1 MIRLALGLAAL
12 VLTTGPVAAQ
22 STDTSVCNRASATA
36 ASVRDLAR
44 NPAPFIGHCVGISGV
59 WEGGVLYADAAAYD
73 LSEGME
79 GWDATEQVRIGAE
92 ATAPLAARMEAR
104 GPLRVVVYG
113 VIDDC
118 GRAPG
123 RATGGYCLH
132 SGGPHMSI
140 ADVRFGRAGRDE
152 QTRLTRQSRR

>member
-12 VLTTGPVAAQ
+12 VLTAGPVAAQ
-22 STDTSVCNRASATA
+22 STDTSGCNRASATA
-36 ASVRDLAR
+36 ATVRDLVR
-44 NPAPFIGHCVGISGV
+44 DPAPFIGHCVGISGV
-59 WEGGVLYADAAAYD
+59 WEGGVLYADADAYD

-79 GWDATEQVRIGAE
+79 GWNATQGVRIGAE
-92 ATAPLAARMEAR
+92 AAAPLAARMEAR

-118 GRAPG
+118 GRLQD
-123 RATGGYCLH
+123 RSTGGYCLH
-132 SGGPHMSI
+132 SDGPRMAI

-152 QTRLTRQSRR
+152 QTRLTRLSRR